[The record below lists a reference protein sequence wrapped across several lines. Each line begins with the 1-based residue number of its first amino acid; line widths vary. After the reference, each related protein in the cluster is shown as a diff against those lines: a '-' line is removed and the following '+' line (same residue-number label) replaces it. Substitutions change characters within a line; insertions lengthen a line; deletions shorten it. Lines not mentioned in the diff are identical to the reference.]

1 MKKVFIIVGIILL
14 SIMMSSCN
22 KLKEE
27 TRVLGGCVYT
37 DREDLREC
45 TSPDAPTNNFIG
57 FIFDKKEFDIDN
69 VEVTVYFGM
78 SEEGFKSNYDNFYGQ
93 REFPNRPNH
102 VINKIVDYN
111 IYVYIYEINVPSNS
125 KGVEENEIQ
134 VLKNNTYL
142 IDKIKFTDLGT
153 FPFEEYAFNKVE
165 IEDERYEEKYV
176 YNKSYKVT
184 IPKEMFSMEEG
195 QIYIGS
201 HENVYFEDGRENVT
215 VVKNCGRKNYFN
227 YKKEGD
233 KIIIW
238 N

>member
-45 TSPDAPTNNFIG
+45 TTESLPAHNYVG
-57 FIFDKKEFDIDN
+57 FIFDKKEFNIDN
-69 VEVTVYFGM
+69 VEVTVYFGID
-78 SEEGFKSNYDNFYGQ
+78 EKDFREDYYLYYDQIEYPYD
-93 REFPNRPNH
+93 EPNE
-102 VINKIVDYN
+102 IIDYN
-111 IYVYIYEINVPSNS
+111 IYVCFNEY
-125 KGVEENEIQ
+125 KGVSLPGSIEENE
-134 VLKNNTYL
+134 VLEVKNGRFL
-142 IDKIKFTDLGT
+142 IDKIKFTALET
-153 FPFEEYAFNKVE
+153 FPFEEYAFDKVE
-165 IEDERYEEKYV
+165 IEDERYKEKYI
-176 YNKSYKVT
+176 YNKSYKIT
-184 IPKEMFSMEEG
+184 IPKEMFSMKEGEIHIFVDERVHFEEG
-195 QIYIGS
+195 SEKRLFAEYCARS
-201 HENVYFEDGRENVT
+201 M
-215 VVKNCGRKNYFN
+215 KFN